1 MAFLHSD
8 QNGLCWRMSQDTL
21 LSEEPALLDRLPAWG
36 TICAGGLYEH
46 QIPEVLINV
55 RDGSVLLGT
64 PRAAMADARNTRPWI
79 RETGPQNLENQIAKI
94 LLPTPV
100 VNDMGRGKTI
110 EEWET
115 LLAKWKAKHNNN
127 GHGKSLSIELEK
139 LKLLPTPQA
148 RGAKTFGKSVDWKKR
163 LEKHAPSTA
172 SVLMNLLSEDG
183 NKSSEE

>member
-1 MAFLHSD
+1 MQGNEEEKKMKEQFLNTSPKAFLHSD

-55 RDGSVLLGT
+55 RDGSVLL
-64 PRAAMADARNTRPWI
+64 
-79 RETGPQNLENQIAKI
+79 
-94 LLPTPV
+94 PTVV

-148 RGAKTFGKSVDWKKR
+148 WDSKTFGKSVDWKKR

-172 SVLMNLLSEDG
+172 SVLMNLPSEDG